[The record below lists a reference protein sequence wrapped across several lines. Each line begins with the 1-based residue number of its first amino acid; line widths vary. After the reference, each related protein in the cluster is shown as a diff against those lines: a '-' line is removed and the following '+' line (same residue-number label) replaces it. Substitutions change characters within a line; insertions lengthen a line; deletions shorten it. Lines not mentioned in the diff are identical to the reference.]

1 MPAHIFVVNDINYE
15 ICIQEG
21 LAGIFKLDSK
31 QTNELILSHM
41 LLLREGDPVLFYIK
55 GRQELQGIWRVAG
68 APFYD
73 TTQVWKDR
81 LYPYRVCIQAME
93 GHVFGNPLKLSDIYL
108 LRDAGR
114 VWNFHLMRNQR
125 SPNAIIEITNAEF
138 DAIYNEFLKI
148 NPGGGTRA
156 ETTPR
161 RTYSGS
167 SLLEQLSFQN
177 SKRGVISP
185 QFESTIMAL
194 LAKGLSEHNTI
205 PAFCGYKDYIAY
217 VQTDWG
223 KEIDAL
229 LIYEHPFKEGQITSY
244 DLIEVKKDRFGED
257 GLMQLLNYEAW
268 FTQKRTN
275 GDRNM
280 VRSIAIAK
288 SFHPE
293 VIHYLEKRKK
303 YENKQVLLFEYS
315 IPTSYTLQLDQ
326 IGKLELYRL
335 LDEGR
340 AAAIEGRKRPLEDVM
355 RDIRQEI
362 TDGKL

>member
-15 ICIQEG
+15 ICIQKG

-31 QTNELILSHM
+31 QINELILSHM

-55 GRQELQGIWRVAG
+55 GKQELQGIWQVAG

-73 TTQVWKDR
+73 TAQVWRDR
-81 LYPYRVCIQAME
+81 LYPYRVCIQPME
-93 GHVFGNPLKLSDIYL
+93 NHVFGNPLKLSDIYL
-108 LRDAGR
+108 LRDAGYL
-114 VWNFHLMRNQR
+114 WNFHLMRNQR
-125 SPNAIIEITNAEF
+125 SPNSIIEITNTEF

-148 NPGGGTRA
+148 NPGGGTHTA
-156 ETTPR
+156 ATPGP
-161 RTYSGS
+161 TYSGS
-167 SLLEQLSFQN
+167 PLLEQLSFKT
-177 SKRGVISP
+177 SKRGIISA
-185 QFESTIMAL
+185 QYEFTVMAL
-194 LAKGLSEHNTI
+194 LAKSLSEGNTEQ
-205 PAFCGYKDYIAY
+205 AFSGCGDYIAY

-229 LIYEHPFKEGQITSY
+229 LTYEHPLKKGQITSY

-257 GLMQLLNYEAW
+257 GIIQLLNYEAW

-293 VIHYLEKRKK
+293 VIRYLEKRKK
-303 YENKQVLLFEYS
+303 YENKQVLLS
-315 IPTSYTLQLDQ
+315 TA
-326 IGKLELYRL
+326 YRSPIL
-335 LDEGR
+335 CN
-340 AAAIEGRKRPLEDVM
+340 
-355 RDIRQEI
+355 
-362 TDGKL
+362 